1 MDFIVNPIG
10 WIKRQGEQTF
20 LEILPQFTAAL
31 EGIADFSH
39 VWVLYWFH
47 ANDNSEARQTLQVH
61 PRRDPGIPLTGVFAA
76 RAPLRPNPI
85 ALTACR
91 LLTVSG
97 NILEVADLDA
107 REDTPLLDIK
117 PYIPQGDSIP
127 EAVTPEW
134 IKRPWPS
141 EKRP

>member
-10 WIKRQGEQTF
+10 WIKRREEQIY
-20 LEILPQFTAAL
+20 LEVLPQFTAAL

-39 VWVLYWFH
+39 IWVLYWFN
-47 ANDNSEARQTLQVH
+47 ANDTPEARQTLKVH
-61 PRRDPGIPLTGVFAA
+61 PRRDPGIPLTGILAT

-91 LLTVSG
+91 LLKVAG
-97 NILEVADLDA
+97 NILEIADLDA
-107 REDTPLLDIK
+107 RDGTPLLDIK
-117 PYIPQGDSIP
+117 PYIPTGDAIP

-134 IKRPWPS
+134 INRPRPS
-141 EKRP
+141 GK